1 MIECPAPA
9 TEQGAIGVGARA
21 RRVCDGV
28 EWSGVEWTA
37 VGEGVKEGVGDRG
50 L

>member
-1 MIECPAPA
+1 MIECPAPV
-9 TEQGAIGVGARA
+9 TEQGLIGVAGA

-28 EWSGVEWTA
+28 EWAA